1 MWTFVFLTTA
11 SVGMTCGV
19 GLKTSIETLVSG
31 VLLRSP
37 FAIATAF
44 ICNFLSVI
52 SYLSLRWVKDARLTM
67 ACIPQHSLDEHIKVQ
82 ATITANLAQAAA
94 AIASVAEMNTNI
106 PRRKL
111 HLEFGLEDEVNRAVQ
126 LALTDE
132 GCTDI
137 YALDFFKA
145 IKGLMATMSTF
156 LTE

>member
-1 MWTFVFLTTA
+1 
-11 SVGMTCGV
+11 
-19 GLKTSIETLVSG
+19 
-31 VLLRSP
+31 
-37 FAIATAF
+37 
-44 ICNFLSVI
+44 
-52 SYLSLRWVKDARLTM
+52 
-67 ACIPQHSLDEHIKVQ
+67 
-82 ATITANLAQAAA
+82 
-94 AIASVAEMNTNI
+94 MNKNT

-111 HLEFGLEDEVNRAVQ
+111 QVEFGLEDEVNRAVK